1 MILVEPIEK
10 EYEIEMTHED
20 VKVVFTF
27 CQLTYEQK
35 ADIVSRT
42 TKMKQGR
49 VVQDITLNSF
59 LTVKN
64 ALKSVTGLHCLVDG
78 KEKEYTLQF
87 DAEGLVT
94 DKNLNELFNTP
105 FQDNLVFSANHLSSG
120 IPDEIIHPLTR
131 QKLEGVEI
139 LPQKGSVEKKS

>member
-1 MILVEPIEK
+1 MILVDSIEK
-10 EYEIEMTHED
+10 EYEIQMTHED
-20 VKVVFTF
+20 VKVIFTF
-27 CQLTYEQK
+27 CQLTYAQK

-42 TKMKQGR
+42 TAMKQGK

-64 ALKSVTGLHCLVDG
+64 ALKNVTGLHCLVNG
-78 KEKEYTLQF
+78 KEQEYKLEF
-87 DAEGLVT
+87 DADGLVS
-94 DKNLNELFNTP
+94 DRNLNELFNTP

-139 LPQKGSVEKKS
+139 LPQKGSIEKKS